1 MNIKNLLC
9 AIISLVLLWS
19 CGKDDGPEPAKNNA
33 PKVEVQSFTVA
44 EDISDSEEIG
54 VVAATDKDE
63 DTLIFSIVQN
73 DNDLFEITESGVI
86 SLAPGKE
93 LNYEL
98 STEHTILVSVSDGK
112 QVRNGLMTITV
123 TNVFDSMV
131 EDPESFITKWEI
143 SSSNFELTIGT
154 GTSMELEYDYKIDW
168 GDGSPVEELTS
179 RNPTHIYTNVGTYYV
194 SIQGDFPHILMR
206 DQPIHIRRTLK
217 GIEQWGNIVWQSFS
231 GAFALC
237 QYMEYNAT
245 DIPNLENVQ
254 SMSQAFHWANLFD
267 GDLSEWD
274 VSNVTRTD
282 LMFADAYS
290 FNGDIGS
297 WDVSNVTNMGS
308 MFSSAT
314 KFNADISGWDV
325 SNVTNMQ
332 GMFFSTETFNADI
345 SGWDVSEVTN
355 MRSMFANNTSFNGDL
370 SNWDV
375 SNVTTMEK
383 MFSEA
388 TSFNGDIGLWETGN
402 VTDMKR
408 MFRAA
413 ESFNSDIGGWNVSKV
428 EDMSEMFLN
437 AHSFNQNIGAW
448 DIAGVEDMTGIFND
462 SGMSPERFS
471 DTMIGWASNPNL
483 QPYIPVGI
491 EGMSLCSDNQEAL
504 DAMVFKLNI
513 ELEWAFSSPPDMVDC
528 SGN

>member
-9 AIISLVLLWS
+9 TIISLALLWS
-19 CGKDDGPEPAKNNA
+19 CGKDDGTTPATEKNNA
-33 PKVEVQSFTVA
+33 PKIEAQSFTVA
-44 EDISDSEEIG
+44 EDISDSEKIG
-54 VVAATDKDE
+54 VVTATDKDE
-63 DTLIFSIVQN
+63 DTLIFSIAQN
-73 DNDLFEITESGVI
+73 DDNDLFEITESGVI

-93 LNYEL
+93 LNYEV

-154 GTSMELEYDYKIDW
+154 GTSMELEYDYIIDW

-179 RNPTHIYTNVGTYYV
+179 RNPTHIYTNAGTYYV

-217 GIEQWGNIVWQSFS
+217 GLEQWGNIVWQSFTS
-231 GAFALC
+231 AFALC
-237 QYMEYNAT
+237 HYMEYNAT
-245 DIPNLENVQ
+245 DIPNLENVE
-254 SMSQAFHWANLFD
+254 SMVDAFLYANKFNGDLSDWDVSNVTNLHGMFD
-267 GDLSEWD
+267 NAYNFSSDLSNWDVSNVKSMARMFSEVHTFNSDLSEWD
-274 VSNVTRTD
+274 VSNVTRMD
-282 LMFADAYS
+282 GMFHGANE
-290 FNGDIGS
+290 FNGDLS
-297 WDVSNVTNMGS
+297 DWDVSNVT
-308 MFSSAT
+308 
-314 KFNADISGWDV
+314 
-325 SNVTNMQ
+325 
-332 GMFFSTETFNADI
+332 
-345 SGWDVSEVTN
+345 
-355 MRSMFANNTSFNGDL
+355 R
-370 SNWDV
+370 
-375 SNVTTMEK
+375 MER

-388 TSFNGDIGLWETGN
+388 TSFNGDIGLWETSN
-402 VTDMKR
+402 VTNMKE

-413 ESFNSDIGGWNVSKV
+413 ESFNSDIGDWDVANVRY
-428 EDMSEMFLN
+428 MSEMFLN
-437 AHSFNQNIGAW
+437 AQSFNQNIGAW
-448 DIAGVEDMTGIFND
+448 DIAGVEDMTGMFND
-462 SGMSPERFS
+462 SGMSPESFS

-483 QPYIPVGI
+483 EPYIPVGV